1 MVSKYAKGAQVN
13 TSEFAANRTAEK
25 GNKRRE
31 TPSAW
36 TKANP
41 KFKYGEAMIREKEN
55 DSCGPSSVAL
65 HTYYLAAC
73 AEQKVGITVN
83 FNPFQ
88 LGHTESA
95 DDFVVG
101 FNDLYDLFN
110 LDGLDM
116 SLLRCFSV

>member
-1 MVSKYAKGAQVN
+1 MDKHEKVHRAQSLDKQNEVAQAHRQTERRQRNVVSKYAKGAQVN

-41 KFKYGEAMIREKEN
+41 KFKYGEAMLREKEN
-55 DSCGPSSVAL
+55 DSCCPSSVAL

-73 AEQKVGITVN
+73 AEQKVGIMVN
-83 FNPFQ
+83 FNP
-88 LGHTESA
+88 S
-95 DDFVVG
+95 
-101 FNDLYDLFN
+101 
-110 LDGLDM
+110 
-116 SLLRCFSV
+116 